1 MGEKLFMKKVHA
13 YLIAEKLYFNA
24 SSNSLCNRNWLFSI
38 YKSLLISNTNENEEI
53 IWTKY
58 NQWKIDHNC
67 RTAKSLAKNKGIT
80 IINFDLT
87 IVDENTALLNVT
99 FSEGGLRSESIP
111 YVYRRDSFLNSL
123 WELKNAKQE
132 TILLGPHE
140 RDQLFESSIYSS
152 DEIEVKS
159 EAILSNKKGKKS
171 KKGAKKE
178 SQAHTRHMKFIALN
192 NLLNQIRE
200 IYRSTEEPNQRSF
213 LEVVLGAAIFYLPSL
228 NSHFNGFISVGAL
241 KGYLTGDR
249 RVKDHI
255 YPRKKAAR
263 ELLSKK
269 ITTEE
274 LIDKYHNHLA
284 TYMYITS
291 SENSY
296 LINYF
301 ESHEDHDEA
310 MRALSIEKFPTSEK
324 EKFESH
330 KELSK
335 FLVTVDAKAAQKMNA
350 KELMELLREFRKN

>member
-1 MGEKLFMKKVHA
+1 MKIVHA

-24 SSNSLCNRNWLFSI
+24 TSNSLCNRNWLFSI
-38 YKSLLISNTNENEEI
+38 YKSLLISNANDNEEI
-53 IWTKY
+53 IWTKHK
-58 NQWKIDHNC
+58 QWNIDHNS
-67 RTAKSLAKNKGIT
+67 RAAKSKANKKGIS
-80 IINFDLT
+80 IIEFDLSV
-87 IVDENTALLNVT
+87 VDENTVLLNVT
-99 FSEGGLRSESIP
+99 FSEGGLITEGIP

-123 WELKNAKQE
+123 WDLKNAKQE
-132 TILLGPHE
+132 TILLGQHE

-159 EAILSNKKGKKS
+159 EAILSNKKGEKS

-178 SQAHTRHMKFIALN
+178 SKAHTRHMKFIALT
-192 NLLNQIRE
+192 NLLDQIRE
-200 IYRSTEEPNQRSF
+200 IYHSTEEPNQRSF
-213 LEVVLGAAIFYLPSL
+213 MEVVLGAAIFYLPSL

-269 ITTEE
+269 FTAAE
-274 LIDKYHNHLA
+274 LIDRYHNHLA

-310 MRALSIEKFPTSEK
+310 MRALGIEKFPTSKK

-350 KELMELLREFRKN
+350 KELMKLLREFREN